1 MIAQEFF
8 TLTNQG
14 RFDDYDYRSE
24 TPLVREAV
32 INWYEF
38 PARPVRL
45 IFEVQQTIVN
55 YDDNMFISLS
65 TLTQEEEK
73 FYQIAFKEQRTR
85 ADSQKPDYLTRL
97 TFSFTMNLN
106 AKNVSRSVY
115 TFWTVL
121 GEVGGFYGIL
131 IYLAAYASS
140 VFVYQKSVN
149 HLAGKLYSESNP
161 KVPDSTK
168 LQTKT
173 RLDSAK

>member
-65 TLTQEEEK
+65 SLTQEEEK

-85 ADSQKPDYLTRL
+85 ADSQKPDYLTIL

-106 AKNVSRSVY
+106 AKMLVDPF
-115 TFWTVL
+115 TLF
-121 GEVGGFYGIL
+121 GQC
-131 IYLAAYASS
+131 LA
-140 VFVYQKSVN
+140 K
-149 HLAGKLYSESNP
+149 
-161 KVPDSTK
+161 
-168 LQTKT
+168 
-173 RLDSAK
+173 